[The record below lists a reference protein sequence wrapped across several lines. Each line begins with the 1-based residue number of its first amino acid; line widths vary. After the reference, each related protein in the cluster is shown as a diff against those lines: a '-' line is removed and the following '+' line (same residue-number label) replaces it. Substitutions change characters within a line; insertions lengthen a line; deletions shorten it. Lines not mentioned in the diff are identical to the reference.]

1 MVLYRKRDFYFS
13 GTSKLAGLGLGLG
26 LEPSG
31 LGLGLETSGL
41 GLGLGLEQ
49 VLAVLINCLLLTFNS
64 ID

>member
-31 LGLGLETSGL
+31 LGLGLGLEPTGL
-41 GLGLGLEQ
+41 GLGLGLETSG
-49 VLAVLINCLLLTFNS
+49 LGHWSDFRGWKF
-64 ID
+64 